1 MSQKAEGRNAGLG
14 CSRHRCFAAIWETI
28 FPLVFRAGLWPR
40 GTDNVSKSMLSLPS
54 LFWASSLQGQAI
66 CSGELVEN
74 RLLTLNAYPL
84 LPAHG
89 NHGFSE
95 PPRNSTLTSWQ
106 QDNRLFYSKTQSHL
120 FLPGFE
126 IAV

>member
-1 MSQKAEGRNAGLG
+1 MSQK
-14 CSRHRCFAAIWETI
+14 SRRKECRAWLQSAQMLRCHLRDH
-28 FPLVFRAGLWPR
+28 FPSVFRAGLWPR
-40 GTDNVSKSMLSLPS
+40 GTDNISKSTLSPPS
-54 LFWASSLQGQAI
+54 LCWASSLQGQAI
-66 CSGELVEN
+66 CSGELVGN

-106 QDNRLFYSKTQSHL
+106 QDNRLFYTKTQSHL
-120 FLPGFE
+120 FLPRFE